1 MRSIAPFLL
10 VVALS
15 GIGFAADPAPSPIAP
30 AELQVF
36 LPVVLPALKPDEQ
49 AALGQE
55 MQTAGTADALAD
67 VVTKYA
73 LVVQGRGT
81 KLPHPVVAAAAAP
94 AAVPAKAPTTAVAE
108 IPGARPIT
116 ADEIHDFSAI
126 IRDELFKSG
135 QLDAFIAE
143 AEKARTLEAQVAI
156 MNKYAAKLQARGVK
170 LPHPVLADGSV
181 PPVPGASSLAQDPEA
196 RVPTTIDPEWV
207 VATFDGD
214 DKAIWNITKKVG
226 RRIHRTYYDT
236 AGFREREETFP
247 DGRQD
252 SMSDDPKDWLIE
264 RSWTQNQRLRSLG
277 LPGRTYA
284 FPVFVHPAHPLYA
297 STKQVIVWHDP
308 KDQTKGPRS
317 ATLLPISEPDGSTA
331 YVGAWR
337 AWDAAGNE
345 LESGQMEKGQ
355 RTGDWVERT
364 YVKIDG
370 NQTMTSEAKGTYI
383 NGKRS
388 GTWNT
393 TLFQGHPDVEK
404 AIEAEAATTS
414 RNALNRARM
423 DGFQVEQIYEG
434 GKVVKETR
442 NF

>member
-1 MRSIAPFLL
+1 MRILAIPFLAL
-10 VVALS
+10 ALS
-15 GIGFAADPAPSPIAP
+15 GIGYAADPAPSPVTP
-30 AELQVF
+30 AELPAF
-36 LPVVLPALKPDEQ
+36 LPAVLPALKPDEQ
-49 AALGQE
+49 AALSTE
-55 MQTAGTADALAD
+55 MQTAGTNDALAV

-81 KLPHPVVAAAAAP
+81 KLPHPVTAAAAAP
-94 AAVPAKAPTTAVAE
+94 TAAPAKPVASTAAE
-108 IPGARPIT
+108 LPGARPIAT
-116 ADEIHDFSAI
+116 NEINDFSAI
-126 IRDELFKSG
+126 IREQLFNSG
-135 QLDAFIAE
+135 ELDAFITE
-143 AEKARTLEAQVAI
+143 AQKERTLEGQVAV
-156 MNKYAAKLQARGVK
+156 MNRYAAKLQARGVK

-181 PPVPGASSLAQDPEA
+181 PPVPGASSVEQDPEA

-247 DGRQD
+247 DGPQD
-252 SMSDDPKDWLIE
+252 PSSDNPKDWLIE

-277 LPGRTYA
+277 IPGRTFA
-284 FPVFVHPAHPLYA
+284 FPVFVQPTHPLYA
-297 STKQVIVWHDP
+297 TTKQVIVWNDP

-364 YVKIDG
+364 FAKIDG
-370 NQTMTSEAKGTYI
+370 NQTMTSEAKGSYI

-388 GTWNT
+388 GTWNA
-393 TLFQGHPDVEK
+393 TLFEGHPDVEK
-404 AIEAEAATTS
+404 AIKDATAKP
-414 RNALNRARM
+414 NALNQARI
-423 DGFQVEQIYEG
+423 DGFLVEQIYEG
-434 GKVVKETR
+434 GTVVKETR